1 MALAADANPRFRLL
15 TEPPVIGSAAAASLE
30 ISLRRPLIDI
40 VIVIIVNVVVVHSST
55 ATDTADVITVVTSSW
70 YSWHGLSSSTALFSL
85 PVG

>member
-30 ISLRRPLIDI
+30 ISLRRPLIG
-40 VIVIIVNVVVVHSST
+40 IVIIVNVVVVHSST

-85 PVG
+85 PVC